1 MDKLSVE
8 VDHSKESLERRTFY
22 WMRKLRDGGAVLLE
36 SVEPLIS
43 AKPKDLFVMILMRN
57 QILRIDENI
66 IQVDKQNFYQEL

>member
-36 SVEPLIS
+36 SVEPEANTCWQRNSTWLT
-43 AKPKDLFVMILMRN
+43 AKTHLSRLMVRP
-57 QILRIDENI
+57 
-66 IQVDKQNFYQEL
+66 